1 MFVCFYIIDVQNPL
15 TMPIALPLIDEN
27 PAKVYSE
34 AQSIKT
40 NSSPHIEKNQFHEEN
55 NVQEGA
61 STRGPSVIFPS
72 VENKPIV
79 ANSTFSYQLG
89 KTKSGVEVIH
99 TFTLI

>member
-1 MFVCFYIIDVQNPL
+1 
-15 TMPIALPLIDEN
+15 MPIALPLIEEN
-27 PAKVYSE
+27 PEEENAK
-34 AQSIKT
+34 SIKT
-40 NSSPHIEKNQFHEEN
+40 DSSSYIEKNQFHEKKIVQEVEN
-55 NVQEGA
+55 NSSGGGA

-89 KTKSGVEVIH
+89 KNKSGVEVIH

>member
-1 MFVCFYIIDVQNPL
+1 ML
-15 TMPIALPLIDEN
+15 PIALPLIDEN
-27 PAKVYSE
+27 PAEVSSE
-34 AQSIKT
+34 AKLVKT
-40 NSSPHIEKNQFHEEN
+40 DSSPHIEKNQFHEKKI
-55 NVQEGA
+55 VQEVENSRGSGA